1 MSGNRDEVHQGLKAS
16 SRLMGPEPKVQ
27 NDKLSASALS
37 GLYLKYVKQLKIMR
51 YRVDEFNNQ
60 DFPKL
65 TELITS
71 IGFETVGDFS
81 SAIENIP
88 RDHYVKFAKF
98 MKRVEPER
106 LFKFVLIKT
115 DVKKDISSLDGFG
128 AFMIER
134 RILDF
139 YEEAFPELDLE
150 NIISKSNIKIR
161 PQ

>member
-1 MSGNRDEVHQGLKAS
+1 
-16 SRLMGPEPKVQ
+16 
-27 NDKLSASALS
+27 
-37 GLYLKYVKQLKIMR
+37 MR

-98 MKRVEPER
+98 MKKVEPER

-115 DVKKDISSLDGFG
+115 DVKKYF
-128 AFMIER
+128 
-134 RILDF
+134 
-139 YEEAFPELDLE
+139 
-150 NIISKSNIKIR
+150 IIR
-161 PQ
+161 WLRGLYD